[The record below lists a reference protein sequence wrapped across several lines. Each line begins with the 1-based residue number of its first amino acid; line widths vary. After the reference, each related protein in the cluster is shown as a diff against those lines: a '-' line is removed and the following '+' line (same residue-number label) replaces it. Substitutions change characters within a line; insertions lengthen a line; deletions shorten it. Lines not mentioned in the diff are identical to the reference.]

1 MLNRVRLSVVDHKAD
16 DFMAA
21 LEKGLFT
28 MDAGTSELLGPEGT
42 ALFST
47 HGMGTELRIRY
58 TTIDGELH
66 ATSFVVR
73 DDEGVSVHA
82 RFEEPEPLGF
92 GSWSEATGTLKDAL
106 YGALL
111 GDSQFDVHGNRADNG
126 VVGSEFDDR
135 FGMGA
140 GDDSAYGGAGD
151 DVLNGGSG
159 YDLLIG
165 GPGNDKVN
173 GGRGNDLLI
182 LGDAEM
188 DGTTTARGGAGN
200 DVFVQLGGVAD
211 IRGGRG
217 NDWIIIESFS
227 STADGS
233 PNVQTRVRD
242 FDRGDFL
249 MLADWGTPIGTLTG
263 ETLADLEN
271 GSIDEFRWRETKAGV
286 QIHAGDSVVVLRRV
300 TADEIDLDQ
309 ILFAEASAQE
319 TVALFDG
326 SADGEALGR
335 TVGGDSFIT
344 YGTETSTYIAFGTET
359 STFIAYGSE
368 GTGFINDTLTFG

>member
-47 HGMGTELRIRY
+47 HGMGTELRITY
-58 TTIDGELH
+58 TTIDSELH
-66 ATSFVVR
+66 ATGFVVR
-73 DDEGVSVHA
+73 DDEGVSLRG
-82 RFEEPEPLGF
+82 RFEDPEPLGVPV
-92 GSWSEATGTLKDAL
+92 WTDMRPLAL
-106 YGALL
+106 YDALL
-111 GDSQFDVHGNRADNG
+111 GDSEFDVRGNRNDNAAL
-126 VVGSEFDDR
+126 GSDFDDR
-135 FGMGA
+135 FRMGT
-140 GDDSAYGGAGD
+140 GDDSAFGGAGD
-151 DVLNGGSG
+151 DVLNGGRG
-159 YDLLIG
+159 DDLLIG
-165 GPGNDKVN
+165 GPGNDRVI
-173 GGRGNDLLI
+173 GGRGNDMLI
-182 LGDAEM
+182 LGDAETS
-188 DGTTTARGGAGN
+188 GTNTARGGAGN

-217 NDWIIIESFS
+217 NDWIIIESFA
-227 STADGS
+227 STASGS

-242 FDRGDFL
+242 FGADDIL
-249 MLADWGTPIGTLTG
+249 LLADWGTPIGTLTG

-326 SADGEALGR
+326 NADGEALGR
-335 TVGGDSFIT
+335 TMGGDSFIAF
-344 YGTETSTYIAFGTET
+344 GTETSTFITFGTET
-359 STFIAYGSE
+359 STFIAYGNE
-368 GTGFINDTLTFG
+368 GTGFINDTFTFG